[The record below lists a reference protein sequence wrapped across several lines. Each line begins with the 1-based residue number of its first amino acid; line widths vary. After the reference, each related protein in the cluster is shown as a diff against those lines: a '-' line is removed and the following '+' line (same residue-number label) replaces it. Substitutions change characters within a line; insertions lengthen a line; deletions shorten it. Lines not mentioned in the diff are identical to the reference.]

1 MSDQFIFVVSCI
13 GDIVAVGQISIHKED
28 IVIIAV
34 LIDFIGV
41 LILFHFFD
49 KLEKFNQEFLKVYI
63 DNNLTMK
70 DFALQCSDIKFD
82 KST

>member
-1 MSDQFIFVVSCI
+1 MGDEVTI
-13 GDIVAVGQISIHKED
+13 GQLSIHKEN
-28 IVIIAV
+28 VLIIAV

-41 LILFHFFD
+41 VILLHFFS

-70 DFALQCSDIKFD
+70 DFALQCSDVLFE